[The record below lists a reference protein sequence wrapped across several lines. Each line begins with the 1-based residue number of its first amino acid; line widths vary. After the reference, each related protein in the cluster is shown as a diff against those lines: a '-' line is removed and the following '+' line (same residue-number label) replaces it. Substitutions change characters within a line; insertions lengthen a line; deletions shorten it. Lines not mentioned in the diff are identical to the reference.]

1 MKTPE
6 EMAEEWASKRTYI
19 ITIND
24 TTTTIAKEG
33 FLAGYKAGYGRG
45 FCEAGNV
52 EWKHALEEAKKQNG
66 NTESDG
72 KQRSSVVDKDV

>member
-1 MKTPE
+1 MSMTPE
-6 EMAEEWASKRTYI
+6 EMAEGYAEAYIESDSYLCSKAS
-19 ITIND
+19 
-24 TTTTIAKEG
+24 

-72 KQRSSVVDKDV
+72 K